1 MGLEELCHT
10 LVLLY
15 AARGGEV
22 DYEKTLRWKIS
33 FDGTDCG
40 DKSLLAFFLVPLDL
54 GVPGQPSEQSSK
66 TVQLMGLGWG
76 SESTASLR
84 GFIPSRFGG
93 VY

>member
-66 TVQLMGLGWG
+66 TVQ
-76 SESTASLR
+76 
-84 GFIPSRFGG
+84 SRNSGDG
-93 VY
+93 PTQTNS